1 MAKDINRHFTKDTW
15 MISKYKEECPT
26 SLAIREMQ
34 INIVIPLYPW
44 GVGSRTPVD
53 TKIQGRSSPY
63 IKCHGTIIPL
73 YPQIQDQQM
82 QRASCT
88 IMRYCCTPT
97 AAAAAAAK
105 SLQSCPTPCNP
116 IDGSP
121 PGSPVPGILQART
134 LEWVAISFSGTPT
147 RMAIIR
153 KTYSNKSWWGYRE
166 TGRSYIAGG
175 NAKEGEMAWHFL
187 QMFIIDY
194 MININMEHTNMWTS
208 NPTPQY
214 QPVRNKAICM
224 WILHVNIYDSILL
237 FLLTYSWFT
246 MLS

>member
-1 MAKDINRHFTKDTW
+1 
-15 MISKYKEECPT
+15 MISKYKEECST

-34 INIVIPLYPW
+34 INTVIPLYPW
-44 GVGSRTPVD
+44 GVGSRTVD
-53 TKIQGRSSPY
+53 TKTQGCSSPY

-73 YPQIQDQQM
+73 YPQIQDQKM

-97 AAAAAAAK
+97 
-105 SLQSCPTPCNP
+105 
-116 IDGSP
+116 
-121 PGSPVPGILQART
+121 
-134 LEWVAISFSGTPT
+134 

-153 KTYSNKSWWGYRE
+153 KTYSNESWWGYRE

-175 NAKEGEMAWHFL
+175 NVKEGEMAWHFL

-194 MININMEHTNMWTS
+194 MININMKQSNMWTS

-214 QPVRNKAICM
+214 QPMRNEAICM

-237 FLLTYSWFT
+237 FLLKYSWFII
-246 MLS
+246 LS